1 MPSPSAAGIKVQ
13 GENLT
18 FDKDLVRNTVALSP
32 RLREHHKY
40 GIATVVSLSPTATSA
55 SQIVLDIDAIG
66 APRRRMTIAQIIDGP
81 PPRSAI
87 ASIC

>member
-1 MPSPSAAGIKVQ
+1 M
-13 GENLT
+13 
-18 FDKDLVRNTVALSP
+18 ALAP
-32 RLREHHKY
+32 RLREHRKY

-66 APRRRMTIAQIIDGP
+66 APQRRLTITQIIDGP